1 MLLPLPVPG
10 PAILPLLV
18 PWYHAALGAYLS
30 QLHVLHCT
38 HSRLQSCAFLFM
50 AQSCASMMITIY
62 KLVIFHAFAVTIL
75 YSKHIII
82 MIRMFC
88 FSFENDAKCVPT
100 SLITVLVHPQ
110 TLLLSL
116 LLKVTQFLKVT
127 WYSM

>member
-1 MLLPLPVPG
+1 
-10 PAILPLLV
+10 
-18 PWYHAALGAYLS
+18 
-30 QLHVLHCT
+30 
-38 HSRLQSCAFLFM
+38 
-50 AQSCASMMITIY
+50 MMITIY

-75 YSKHIII
+75 YSKHNIIII

-127 WYSM
+127 RYSM